1 MTIIDRPLRMPRSV
15 FLALWHA
22 EDLGKVPVVV
32 EDTPMYLTE
41 EGAAERA
48 KRTRD
53 LLAQLGETAAEALRG
68 TLRLLATARHEVY
81 GWTDFGTHQEDNG
94 AILVAASGK
103 EAVRLITDAESVQ
116 LDPVS
121 PRELAACLVMAMPD
135 CPPAAVRVMQVS
147 REYYDGGGSADPLA
161 EEGGDADELRYLM
174 RAPRDAVHLLHAAV
188 RDGRGER
195 SYSSPLSVIDLR
207 GRGRVLSFQSTKDGA
222 AQISV
227 YPGNRASLIDAVD
240 RTLAGLR

>member
-15 FLALWHA
+15 FLALWH
-22 EDLGKVPVVV
+22 EENLGKAPVVV

-48 KRTRD
+48 KRTRG
-53 LLAQLGETAAEALRG
+53 LLEDLGETADALRG
-68 TLRLLATARHEVY
+68 TLKLLATARHEVY

-94 AILVAASGK
+94 AILVAATK
-103 EAVRLITDAESVQ
+103 PDAVRLITDAEFVQ

-121 PRELAACLVMAMPD
+121 PDELAACLVMAMPE
-135 CPPAAVRVMQVS
+135 CPPASVRAMRVS
-147 REYYDGGGSADPLA
+147 REYYENGGADPLA
-161 EEGGDADELRYLM
+161 EEGGEADELRYLM
-174 RAPRDAVHLLHAAV
+174 RAPRDAVHQLHAAV

-195 SYSSPLSVIDLR
+195 RYSSPLSVLDLS
-207 GRGRVLSFQSTKDGA
+207 GRGRVLSFQTTNGGE

-227 YPGNRASLIDAVD
+227 YPGNRASLIDAVN
-240 RTLAGLR
+240 RALVSLR

>member
-53 LLAQLGETAAEALRG
+53 LLNELGETAAEALRG
-68 TLRLLATARHEVY
+68 TLKLLATARHEVY

-94 AILVAASGK
+94 AILVAATRQ
-103 EAVRLITDAESVQ
+103 EAVRLITDAEFVQ

-121 PRELAACLVMAMPD
+121 PHELAACLVMAMPE
-135 CPPAAVRVMQVS
+135 CPPTAVRVMRVR
-147 REYYDGGGSADPLA
+147 REYYDNGGADPLA

-174 RAPRDAVHLLHAAV
+174 RAPRDAVHQLHAAV
-188 RDGRGER
+188 RDERGER

-207 GRGRVLSFQSTKDGA
+207 GRGRVLSFQSTRDGA

>member
-15 FLALWHA
+15 FLALWHG
-22 EDLGKVPVVV
+22 EDLGKAPVVV

-48 KRTRD
+48 KRTRE
-53 LLAQLGETAAEALRG
+53 LLNALGDTADALRS

-94 AILVAASGK
+94 AILVAATK
-103 EAVRLITDAESVQ
+103 PDAVRLITDSEFVQ

-121 PRELAACLVMAMPD
+121 PDELAACLVMAMPE
-135 CPPAAVRVMQVS
+135 CPPAAVRAMRVS

-174 RAPRDAVHLLHAAV
+174 RAPRAAVHQLHAAI

-195 SYSSPLSVIDLR
+195 RYSSPLSVIDLS
-207 GRGRVLSFQSTKDGA
+207 GRGRVLSFQSSRDGE

-227 YPGNRASLIDAVD
+227 YPGNRASLIDAVN
-240 RTLAGLR
+240 RTLTSLR

>member
-1 MTIIDRPLRMPRSV
+1 MTIIDRPLRMPRPV

-22 EDLGKVPVVV
+22 EDLGKTPVVV

-53 LLAQLGETAAEALRG
+53 LLAQLGETTAEALRG
-68 TLRLLATARHEVY
+68 TLKLLANARHEVY

-94 AILVAASGK
+94 AILVAASGR
-103 EAVRLITDAESVQ
+103 EAVRLITDAEFVQ

-121 PRELAACLVMAMPD
+121 PHELAACLVMAMPD
-135 CPPAAVRVMQVS
+135 CPPAAVRAMRVR
-147 REYYDGGGSADPLA
+147 REYYDNGGADPLA

-174 RAPRDAVHLLHAAV
+174 RAPRDAVHQLHAAV
-188 RDGRGER
+188 RDERGGRR
-195 SYSSPLSVIDLR
+195 YSSPLSVIDLS
-207 GRGRVLSFQSTKDGA
+207 GRGRVLSFQSTRDGA

-227 YPGNRASLIDAVD
+227 GPGNRASLIDAVD

>member
-15 FLALWHA
+15 FLALWHGA
-22 EDLGKVPVVV
+22 DLGKVPVVV

-48 KRTRD
+48 KRTRE
-53 LLAQLGETAAEALRG
+53 LLNELGEAADALRG
-68 TLRLLATARHEVY
+68 TLKLLATARHEVY

-94 AILVAASGK
+94 AILVAATK
-103 EAVRLITDAESVQ
+103 PDAVRLITDAEFVQ

-121 PRELAACLVMAMPD
+121 PDELAACLVMAMPE
-135 CPPAAVRVMQVS
+135 CPPAAVRVMRIN
-147 REYYDGGGSADPLA
+147 REYYDNGGADPLA
-161 EEGGDADELRYLM
+161 EEGGEADELRYLM
-174 RAPRDAVHLLHAAV
+174 RVPRDAVHQLHAAV

-195 SYSSPLSVIDLR
+195 RYSSPLSVIDLS
-207 GRGRVLSFQSTKDGA
+207 GRGRVLSFQRANGGE

-227 YPGNRASLIDAVD
+227 CPGNRASLIDAVN
-240 RTLAGLR
+240 RALASLR